1 MNPVEINEQGV
12 TAAQARVL
20 ATLRDAGR
28 ALTLGELQERTG
40 LHPNTL
46 RGHLDAIVAG
56 GNASRIASRSG
67 GRGRPAWSYLAREP
81 EYAALAMALASGLD
95 RGPATDADP
104 DSEPSDSE
112 GNGEAQARA
121 LDPAAVRGGRA
132 WGEQLRS
139 QLGAVEDG
147 RERVLLALA
156 HTGFAPQADGD
167 RVTLHACPILEA
179 ARSHPAVVCA
189 VHLGLIEGVLG
200 AEGAGL
206 RPRPDTLGC
215 VVSLP

>member
-20 ATLRDAGR
+20 ATLREAGR
-28 ALTLGELQERTG
+28 PLTLGELQDLTG

-95 RGPATDADP
+95 HGPASEADTSP
-104 DSEPSDSE
+104 AMDP
-112 GNGEAQARA
+112 GERPT

-132 WGEQLRS
+132 WGERLRS

-156 HTGFAPQADGD
+156 HTGFAPEASGD
-167 RVTLHACPILEA
+167 RVTLNACPILEA

-189 VHLGLIEGVLG
+189 VHLGLVEGVLG
-200 AEGAGL
+200 ADGARL
-206 RPRPDTLGC
+206 QPRPDTLGC

>member
-1 MNPVEINEQGV
+1 MTPVEINEPGV
-12 TAAQARVL
+12 TAAQSRVL
-20 ATLRDAGR
+20 STLRDAGH
-28 ALTLGELQERTG
+28 ALTLAELQEATG

-46 RGHLDAIVAG
+46 RGHLDALVAAG
-56 GNASRIASRSG
+56 GASRIASRSG

-95 RGPATDADP
+95 TGSSSGR
-104 DSEPSDSE
+104 S
-112 GNGEAQARA
+112 

-132 WGEQLRS
+132 WGERLRS

-147 RERVLLALA
+147 RERVLLALT
-156 HTGFAPQADGD
+156 HTGFAPEAAGD
-167 RVTLHACPILEA
+167 RVTLNACPLLDA

-189 VHLGLIEGVLG
+189 VHLGLVEGVLG
-200 AEGAGL
+200 QEGAGL

>member
-20 ATLRDAGR
+20 ATLRDTGR

-95 RGPATDADP
+95 RGPATDAHP
-104 DSEPSDSE
+104 DSDADSNGGE
-112 GNGEAQARA
+112 GQART

-147 RERVLLALA
+147 RDRVLLALA
-156 HTGFAPQADGD
+156 HTGFAPEASGD
-167 RVTLHACPILEA
+167 QFKLHACPILAA

-189 VHLGLIEGVLG
+189 VHLGLVEGVLG
-200 AEGAGL
+200 AEGARL
-206 RPRPDTLGC
+206 HPRPDTLGC

>member
-12 TAAQARVL
+12 TAAQGRVL
-20 ATLRDAGR
+20 ATLREAGR
-28 ALTLGELQERTG
+28 PLTLGELQDRTG

-95 RGPATDADP
+95 RGPA
-104 DSEPSDSE
+104 SDS
-112 GNGEAQARA
+112 GSGSGDDRGRA
-121 LDPAAVRGGRA
+121 LDPAAERGGRA

-156 HTGFAPQADGD
+156 HTGFAPEASDD
-167 RVTLHACPILEA
+167 RVTLNACPILAA

-189 VHLGLIEGVLG
+189 VHLGLVKGVLG
-200 AEGAGL
+200 ADGVRL
-206 RPRPDTLGC
+206 HPRPDTLGC
-215 VVSLP
+215 VVTLP

>member
-1 MNPVEINEQGV
+1 MNPVEINEPGI
-12 TAAQARVL
+12 TSAQSRVL
-20 ATLRDAGR
+20 STLRGAGR
-28 ALTLGELQERTG
+28 GLTLSELQDATG
-40 LHPNTL
+40 LHQNTL
-46 RGHLDAIVAG
+46 RGHLDALVAAG
-56 GNASRIASRSG
+56 SASRIASRSG

-95 RGPATDADP
+95 AD
-104 DSEPSDSE
+104 
-112 GNGEAQARA
+112 GGRT

-132 WGEQLRS
+132 WGERLRE

-147 RERVLLALA
+147 RERVLLALV
-156 HTGFAPQADGD
+156 HTGFAPEASGD
-167 RVTLHACPILEA
+167 HVTLHACPLLEA

-189 VHLGLIEGVLG
+189 VHLGLVEGVLG
-200 AEGAGL
+200 EVGAGL

>member
-1 MNPVEINEQGV
+1 MNPVEINEPGI
-12 TAAQARVL
+12 TSAQSRVL
-20 ATLRDAGR
+20 STLRGAGR
-28 ALTLGELQERTG
+28 GLTLSELQDATG
-40 LHPNTL
+40 LHQNTL
-46 RGHLDAIVAG
+46 RGHLDALVAAG
-56 GNASRIASRSG
+56 SASRIASRSG

-95 RGPATDADP
+95 AD
-104 DSEPSDSE
+104 
-112 GNGEAQARA
+112 GGRT

-132 WGEQLRS
+132 WGERLRE

-156 HTGFAPQADGD
+156 HTGFAPEAGGD
-167 RVTLHACPILEA
+167 HVTLHACPLLEA

-189 VHLGLIEGVLG
+189 VHLGLVEGVLG
-200 AEGAGL
+200 EVGAEL

>member
-1 MNPVEINEQGV
+1 MNPVEINEPGV
-12 TAAQARVL
+12 TAAQSRVL
-20 ATLRDAGR
+20 STLRDAGR
-28 ALTLGELQERTG
+28 ALTLSELQDETG

-46 RGHLDAIVAG
+46 RGHLDALVAAG
-56 GNASRIASRSG
+56 SASRIASRTG

-95 RGPATDADP
+95 SG
-104 DSEPSDSE
+104 E
-112 GNGEAQARA
+112 GRT

-132 WGEQLRS
+132 WGERLRD

-147 RERVLLALA
+147 RERVLLALT
-156 HTGFAPQADGD
+156 HTGFAPQADDSQVD
-167 RVTLHACPILEA
+167 RVTLHACPLLEA

-189 VHLGLIEGVLG
+189 VHLGLVEGVLG
-200 AEGAGL
+200 QQGAAL
-206 RPRPDTLGC
+206 HPRPETLGC

>member
-28 ALTLGELQERTG
+28 ALTLGELRERTG

-95 RGPATDADP
+95 GGRDSDP
-104 DSEPSDSE
+104 DSGASD
-112 GNGEAQARA
+112 GESKART
-121 LDPAAVRGGRA
+121 LDPEAVRGGRA
-132 WGEQLRS
+132 WGDQLRS
-139 QLGAVEDG
+139 QLGAVEDD

-156 HTGFAPQADGD
+156 HTGFAPEADGD
-167 RVTLHACPILEA
+167 RVKLHACPILEA

-189 VHLGLIEGVLG
+189 VHLGLVEGVLG
-200 AEGAGL
+200 AEGARL
-206 RPRPDTLGC
+206 RPHPDTLGC

>member
-1 MNPVEINEQGV
+1 MNPVEINEPGV
-12 TAAQARVL
+12 TAAQSRVL
-20 ATLRDAGR
+20 STLRDAGR
-28 ALTLGELQERTG
+28 ALTLSELQDASG

-46 RGHLDAIVAG
+46 RGHLDALVAAG
-56 GNASRIASRSG
+56 SASRIASRSG
-67 GRGRPAWSYLAREP
+67 GRGRPAWAYLAREP

-95 RGPATDADP
+95 SGVGRT
-104 DSEPSDSE
+104 
-112 GNGEAQARA
+112 

-132 WGEQLRS
+132 WGERLRD

-156 HTGFAPQADGD
+156 HTGFAPEASGD
-167 RVTLHACPILEA
+167 RIALNACPILEA

-189 VHLGLIEGVLG
+189 VHLGLVEGVLG
-200 AEGAGL
+200 ADGAGL

>member
-1 MNPVEINEQGV
+1 MNSVEINEQGV
-12 TAAQARVL
+12 TTAQARVL

-28 ALTLGELQERTG
+28 ALTLGELQDRTG

-56 GNASRIASRSG
+56 GNATRIASRSG

-95 RGPATDADP
+95 RGPATDPNPDP
-104 DSEPSDSE
+104 DSSSDSGE
-112 GNGEAQARA
+112 GPART

-132 WGEQLRS
+132 WGERLRS
-139 QLGAVEDG
+139 QLGSVEDG
-147 RERVLLALA
+147 RERVLLALT
-156 HTGFAPQADGD
+156 HTGFAPEASGD
-167 RVTLHACPILEA
+167 RVTLNACPILAA

-189 VHLGLIEGVLG
+189 VHLGLVEGVLG
-200 AEGAGL
+200 ADGARL